1 MNIFSPTPHL
11 LWYCWLVLETCEGP
25 TCTLVPICSFF
36 SHSQIC
42 HTPHTH
48 PPLHACLAMA
58 IRQKFNNVPWQKL
71 CQRTKTGP
79 WHVCVLRSAM
89 EICLVIIFVKN
100 ISQRLFQ
107 RAKIGTWHV
116 YAFWN
121 MQWHSSLA
129 CSCKNPH
136 NGERVKWLTLAIC
149 VEHYSLRF
157 VHAYA
162 LAGDSVCP
170 NVLK

>member
-1 MNIFSPTPHL
+1 MNMFSSTAHL
-11 LWYCWLVLETCEGP
+11 LLLTSTWDVWGEQP

-42 HTPHTH
+42 HTPHT

-107 RAKIGTWHV
+107 RAKIGTRHV
-116 YAFWN
+116 YAFLN

-129 CSCKNPH
+129 CLCKNSH
-136 NGERVKWLTLAIC
+136 NGERVKWLTPANC
-149 VEHYSLRF
+149 VVRYSPRF
-157 VHAYA
+157 VHTYA
-162 LAGDSVCP
+162 LAGDSVY
-170 NVLK
+170 VLK